1 MDVESFK
8 LSVTDP
14 IQPLPPNLFFSPTLI
29 FQLWESNFPVTQA
42 GNSNANRG
50 SSFNSSLTTPAQPL
64 SRSHRFCVWFL
75 SPSSF
80 PLTPAWFEFSLSL
93 SSLLSSVHFFF
104 FFLHHC
110 QFCLSVS
117 HCPSKT
123 SGRGTCVCF
132 TFDSSPWAQPGTNHM
147 LSDCCTEPTVCCYY
161 TLLFQKFSGPQ
172 LLSKSRQAKGLDFNR
187 LAPTSLF
194 YCFHT
199 YYALDRSWVF
209 CKPASFILAHCTFAH
224 MFSFA

>member
-14 IQPLPPNLFFSPTLI
+14 IQPLLPNLFFSPTLI

-42 GNSNANRG
+42 ENSNTNRG
-50 SSFNSSLTTPAQPL
+50 SIFNSSLRTPAQPL
-64 SRSHRFCVWFL
+64 SRSHWFCVWFL
-75 SPSSF
+75 SHSSF
-80 PLTPAWFEFSLSL
+80 PLTPTWFGFSLSL
-93 SSLLSSVHFFF
+93 SSHLSSVLFFF
-104 FFLHHC
+104 FFWHHC
-110 QFCLSVS
+110 QFCL
-117 HCPSKT
+117 CPTALPRPPEEGPLSASPLT
-123 SGRGTCVCF
+123 PHPEPSQAQTTCLVIA
-132 TFDSSPWAQPGTNHM
+132 AQSRPF
-147 LSDCCTEPTVCCYY
+147 VVI

-172 LLSKSRQAKGLDFNR
+172 LLSKSRQAKGLDFSR

-199 YYALDRSWVF
+199 YYALDRSSVF

-224 MFSFA
+224 VFSFA

>member
-14 IQPLPPNLFFSPTLI
+14 IQPLLPNLFFSLTLI

-42 GNSNANRG
+42 ENSNTNRG
-50 SSFNSSLTTPAQPL
+50 SIFNSSLRTPAQPL
-64 SRSHRFCVWFL
+64 SRSHWFCVWFL
-75 SPSSF
+75 SHSSF
-80 PLTPAWFEFSLSL
+80 PLTPTWFGFSLSL
-93 SSLLSSVHFFF
+93 SSHLSSVLFFF
-104 FFLHHC
+104 FFFWHHC

-123 SGRGTCVCF
+123 SRRGTSVCF

-161 TLLFQKFSGPQ
+161 TVIPEIQWTPIAFQIKAG
-172 LLSKSRQAKGLDFNR
+172 
-187 LAPTSLF
+187 
-194 YCFHT
+194 
-199 YYALDRSWVF
+199 
-209 CKPASFILAHCTFAH
+209 
-224 MFSFA
+224 